1 MVIKKG
7 TWIEVEEIVLSQEE
21 RAANVPL
28 DTKNTP
34 LRCWIRGVALED
46 CEIGKEAEIV
56 TNIGRRVRGIVVA
69 EEPGYYHTYGGYVSE
84 LSHIGRQGR
93 EILEK

>member
-1 MVIKKG
+1 MIKKG
-7 TWIEVEEIVLSQEE
+7 TWIEVEEIVLSQDE
-21 RAANVPL
+21 RAANIPE
-28 DTKNTP
+28 DTKKTP
-34 LRCWIRGVALED
+34 LKCWIRGFSTED

-56 TNIGRRVRGIVVA
+56 TNIGRRVRGIVV
-69 EEPGYYHTYGGYVSE
+69 EVEPGYYHTYGAYVPE